1 MGGIVL
7 CPCPFA
13 HPGPRMKNCAW
24 QLKLVWHP
32 GRVVTLFVLLK
43 RKYAER
49 EKEKTENEVE
59 LKTKQEITK
68 RKTKIAKTNRI
79 SDQIQQHCANFNKT
93 TLIA

>member
-24 QLKLVWHP
+24 RLKLVWHP

-59 LKTKQEITK
+59 ITK
-68 RKTKIAKTNRI
+68 RKTKISKTNRI
-79 SDQIQQHCANFNKT
+79 SEQIQQHCANSNKT